1 MTELSIQVSDRG
13 TTCTCTS
20 RCTHLPEDPGV
31 EELLQLL
38 IAVVDTELLKAVDL
52 EVL

>member
-13 TTCTCTS
+13 TTRTS

-31 EELLQLL
+31 KELLQLL